1 MVINVLIT
9 EADVQESHT
18 VIIFDNLTLNCVL
31 VSVHNPDKL
40 QITYQWH
47 RFGGIVPAKSIGTD
61 SARLT
66 IPEVVPED
74 QGKYFCT
81 AMQFGHCAESNNA
94 TVTVDGKKITL
105 CKGYNFHNL

>member
-9 EADVQESHT
+9 GVTVEEFHT
-18 VIIFDNLTLNCVL
+18 VIIFDNLTLKCYAD
-31 VSVHNPDKL
+31 SVVNHV

-47 RFGGIVPAKSIGTD
+47 RFDGNVPAKSIGTN
-61 SARLT
+61 SAQLT

-81 AMQFGHCAESNNA
+81 AVLLGHCAESMNA
-94 TVTVDGKKITL
+94 TVTVEGKNITPR
-105 CKGYNFHNL
+105 KGYKFYDL